1 MNRSSFFKSLFGLA
15 LFRRPVNKEVG
26 WRCLYCHE
34 PWHEIEQVPPLKK
47 SFVKGKYVGCRLDA
61 AIAFQLRDSEPV
73 MEFPGDDRCEFCG
86 CAVRIKAR

>member
-15 LFRRPVNKEVG
+15 LFRTPVNKEIG
-26 WRCLYCHE
+26 WKCLYCHE
-34 PWHEIEQVPPLKK
+34 PWHEVEQVPAMEKT
-47 SFVKGKYVGCRLDA
+47 FTKGNVVHLDN
-61 AIAFQLRDSEPV
+61 AIAFQLYDKEPV